1 MSVSAAIEVVRGD
14 ITEQD
19 VDAIVNAAN
28 SSLMGG
34 GGVDGAIHAAAGP
47 ELLAACRTI
56 RREALPGGLPAGDAV
71 TTGAARLPARFVIH
85 TVGPKHWEHPDG
97 GAELLAR
104 AHLTSLAEADR
115 VGATSVAF
123 PAISCGVYGW
133 DPIDAAPIAV
143 RAVREALQR
152 CAKIRLVRFVLFNDD
167 AFDAFTSAVAA
178 RSQ

>member
-1 MSVSAAIEVVRGD
+1 MAAMIEVVRGD
-14 ITEQD
+14 ITGQA

-47 ELLAACRTI
+47 QLLAECQAL
-56 RREALPGGLPAGDAV
+56 RRNRLPNGLPVGKAV
-71 TTGAARLPARFVIH
+71 TTGAGQLPARFVIH

-97 GAELLAR
+97 GVDYLAS
-104 AHLTSLAEADR
+104 AHRTSLAEADR

-133 DPIDAAPIAV
+133 QPDDAAPIAV
-143 RAVREALQR
+143 TAVRDSLDR
-152 CAKIRLVRFVLFNDD
+152 YPNISLVRFVLFNGD
-167 AFDAFTSAVAA
+167 AYEAFRSAVETNL
-178 RSQ
+178 S